1 MQGERKTQRPDSA
14 RGRYV
19 KEVKGWH
26 LVWFVFFS
34 PRLKMQSLE
43 RSFGCSYV
51 LHSFKRSTTRGLC
64 RCVCACRSSRARLPG
79 LCSTVC
85 GAGRV
90 QGRALAAF
98 PKPRPCNL
106 VPLLSEELPA
116 AISMWDNSNAAL
128 PCPGKNPSVAAVP
141 QPAAA
146 PSPWLTLQGAQG
158 WLPAPV
164 CSRAGT
170 GRAGFKDLS
179 QKYTSV
185 RHC

>member
-85 GAGRV
+85 GAGRA
-90 QGRALAAF
+90 QGRALAKSLGPVIWCLCFQKNFLQLF
-98 PKPRPCNL
+98 PCGAIQT
-106 VPLLSEELPA
+106 LPFLA
-116 AISMWDNSNAAL
+116 QVKTPVWL
-128 PCPGKNPSVAAVP
+128 PCRSLRPHRALGSPCRAHGAGCRHLCAAGLGRGE
-141 QPAAA
+141 QA
-146 PSPWLTLQGAQG
+146 SRIYLRNTL
-158 WLPAPV
+158 W
-164 CSRAGT
+164 
-170 GRAGFKDLS
+170 
-179 QKYTSV
+179 
-185 RHC
+185 